1 MSATVTETSSDR
13 TVDIRRPSYTP
24 SAATLDSTTSTA
36 AEVAVADE
44 KSTNKWGRNESYDN
58 GPDGGYGWFVI
69 IGCFL
74 AQFTSFGPALQW
86 GVMQEHFERV
96 FENVPNAQLQ
106 LSFAGTIMELVVDLM
121 GPVFQVL
128 ASRYGIRPVLVLGSL
143 ISVLGLELAGFTTQ
157 IWHLYLTQG
166 VLFGAGASL
175 LYVAAMSVPAQW
187 FNKRR
192 GFGLSLVSS
201 GAGVGGVVLPFLST
215 EINSKLGAGW
225 TYRILG
231 FVCLA
236 GNVITCSL
244 VKEKYPRNKKVKV
257 VEDGEQ
263 EPHTSQPSLGEIFDF
278 GILKD
283 TNYLIWVISTM
294 ISVMGYFVPF
304 FFLQSYATQHLEL
317 SNSDATS
324 ITAVMA
330 ACTCVGRITMG
341 LISDKIG
348 RMNTLIIAHF
358 ISSLS
363 AFLIWVFAYNYGTL
377 MAFAVVF
384 GLVCSS
390 YFALMSPITATI
402 VGIDLFP
409 TGLSVL
415 LLTNMIPVF
424 GPTIASAVETRVDSE
439 PYFSYKIFTGI
450 TFLLGGLILLFL
462 KLKMTKSIL
471 SKI

>member
-1 MSATVTETSSDR
+1 MALTVAMAGLSSW
-13 TVDIRRPSYTP
+13 VPSLHSLLRSVLP
-24 SAATLDSTTSTA
+24 LDG
-36 AEVAVADE
+36 
-44 KSTNKWGRNESYDN
+44 K
-58 GPDGGYGWFVI
+58 
-69 IGCFL
+69 
-74 AQFTSFGPALQW
+74 
-86 GVMQEHFERV
+86 GVMQNHYEEV
-96 FENVPNAQLQ
+96 FRNVPNAQLQ
-106 LSFAGTIMELVVDLM
+106 LSFAGTLMELFVDLM

-128 ASRYGIRPVLVLGSL
+128 SSRYGIRPVLVLGSL
-143 ISVLGLELAGFTTQ
+143 VSVLGLELAGFTTQ

-192 GFGLSLVSS
+192 GLGLSMVSS
-201 GAGVGGVVLPFLST
+201 GAGVGGVVLPFLVT
-215 EINSKLGAGW
+215 EMNKKLDSGW

-236 GNVITCSL
+236 VNVITCL
-244 VKEKYPRNKKVKV
+244 LIKEKYP
-257 VEDGEQ
+257 Q
-263 EPHTSQPSLGEIFDF
+263 QPAAAQQNLREIFDF

-283 TNYLIWVISTM
+283 TNFLIWVISTM

-304 FFLQSYATQHLEL
+304 FFLPSYATHLGL
-317 SNSDATS
+317 SNSDGTS
-324 ITAVMA
+324 LTAVMA
-330 ACTCVGRITMG
+330 ACTCVGRIG
-341 LISDKIG
+341 IGYISDTIG
-348 RMNTLIIAHF
+348 RINALILGHIVA
-358 ISSLS
+358 SLA
-363 AFLIWVFAYNYGTL
+363 AFLIWVFADNFGVL

-402 VGIDLFP
+402 VGIDRFP

-424 GPTIASAVETRVDSE
+424 GPTIASAIETRVSSE
-439 PYFSYKIFTGI
+439 PYFSYKMFTGV
-450 TFLLGGLILLFL
+450 TFMLGAIILIFL
-462 KLKMTKSIL
+462 KLKMTKAVL

>member
-1 MSATVTETSSDR
+1 MIQVLM
-13 TVDIRRPSYTP
+13 VDMVGLLYWEHFLLSLQLLVLL
-24 SAATLDSTTSTA
+24 LD
-36 AEVAVADE
+36 
-44 KSTNKWGRNESYDN
+44 
-58 GPDGGYGWFVI
+58 
-69 IGCFL
+69 
-74 AQFTSFGPALQW
+74 
-86 GVMQEHFERV
+86 GVMQAHYEQV
-96 FENVPNAQLQ
+96 FQNIPNAQLQ
-106 LSFAGTIMELVVDLM
+106 LSFAGTLMELFVDLM

-128 ASRYGIRPVLVLGSL
+128 SSRYGIRPVLVLGSL

-192 GFGLSLVSS
+192 GLGLSMVSS
-201 GAGVGGVVLPFLST
+201 GAGVGGVVLPFLVT
-215 EINSKLGAGW
+215 EMNKKLDSGW

-236 GNVITCSL
+236 GNVITCLL
-244 VKEKYPRNKKVKV
+244 VKEKYPRNKKVKTA
-257 VEDGEQ
+257 EDGE
-263 EPHTSQPSLGEIFDF
+263 ENPAASQPSLREIFDF

-304 FFLQSYATQHLEL
+304 FFLPSYANHLGY
-317 SNSDATS
+317 SSSDSTS
-324 ITAVMA
+324 LTAVMA
-330 ACTCVGRITMG
+330 GCTCVGRIAVG
-341 LISDKIG
+341 YISDRIG
-348 RMNTLIIAHF
+348 RMNALIICHI
-358 ISSLS
+358 ISSLAS
-363 AFLIWVFAYNYGTL
+363 FLIWTFATTYGSL
-377 MAFAVVF
+377 MAFASVF

-415 LLTNMIPVF
+415 LLTNMVPVF
-424 GPTIASAVETRVDSE
+424 GPSIASAIETSVVAYSE
-439 PYFSYKIFTGI
+439 PYFSYKMFTGV
-450 TFLLGGLILLFL
+450 TFLIGAIILIFL
-462 KLKMTKSIL
+462 KLKMTRAIL